1 MTKSPSNLPK
11 YPTVREVEREL
22 RKARDQLNDAL
33 WDSNEE
39 LKEALLR
46 QIKRLELLKEVGEK
60 YDVEF

>member
-1 MTKSPSNLPK
+1 MNLTSNLPK

-60 YDVEF
+60 YDTDF

>member
-1 MTKSPSNLPK
+1 MKLTSSLPK

-33 WDSNEE
+33 WNSDDE

>member
-1 MTKSPSNLPK
+1 MTQSPSNLPK

-33 WDSNEE
+33 WNSDEE

-60 YDVEF
+60 YDTDF

>member
-1 MTKSPSNLPK
+1 MTQSPSNLPK

-60 YDVEF
+60 YDVDF

>member
-1 MTKSPSNLPK
+1 MDNLPK

-22 RKARDQLNDAL
+22 KKARNQLNDAL

-46 QIKRLELLKEVGEK
+46 QIKRLELLKEVGER
-60 YDVEF
+60 YDVDF

>member
-1 MTKSPSNLPK
+1 MNVASNLPK

-33 WDSNEE
+33 WNSDEE